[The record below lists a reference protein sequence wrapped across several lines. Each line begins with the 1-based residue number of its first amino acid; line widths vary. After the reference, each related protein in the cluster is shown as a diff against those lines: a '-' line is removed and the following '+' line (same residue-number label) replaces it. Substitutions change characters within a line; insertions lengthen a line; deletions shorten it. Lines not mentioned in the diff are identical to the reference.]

1 MTAPVKKALFLAPEP
16 AGDYEALGRRIREAE
31 QQVKIAGYALGDAWW
46 NLIAR
51 INGEFGIPANAHVNT
66 VPMQEMDRIGTL
78 TGYTPSTIRYYRA
91 ILARISLGDLHAL
104 IDETGSFSGAVFR
117 LKGRSLSGTG
127 TANRRRTSQHSAWTS
142 ELRKEMG
149 VTRPEAR
156 EMIDYYLQTTTW
168 EHIAE
173 VWDSREP
180 DFP

>member
-1 MTAPVKKALFLAPEP
+1 MTTAVKPLFLAPEP
-16 AGDYEALGRRIREAE
+16 AGDYEALGRRIRDAE

-51 INGEFGIPANAHVNT
+51 ISSEFGVPVNAHQGT
-66 VPMQEMDRIGTL
+66 VPVPEMERIGQAA
-78 TGYTPSTIRYYRA
+78 GYTASTIRYYRA

-117 LKGRSLSGTG
+117 LKGRLVSDTS
-127 TANRRRTSQHSAWTS
+127 TANRRRTSQHKAWTS
-142 ELRKEMG
+142 ELQKELG

-168 EHIAE
+168 EHISE